1 MPLSCSVC
9 KKTSGE
15 ASIKKCA
22 KCSDTPYC
30 SRECQKADW
39 KAHKKICGKM
49 NTQPGRSSGSKPA
62 FSPPKGLKQGVSCP
76 FTRLDKNTWLHNRPE
91 TDVYTLLIDSYRLRV
106 QDDYVM
112 EGGADA
118 DSIYGGASNGLVGF
132 KRYLKAVESR
142 RGLLPEWWGPDKAQV
157 CQDLGMDKSQW
168 CDLSCK
174 VEKSDII
181 EQYGDAQFP
190 MQLRMFTEAVLGR
203 GPGGSNGAPM
213 RGVMMAM
220 EQGNL
225 PDGWAMSIMDNTTG
239 NVTYHES

>member
-1 MPLSCSVC
+1 MSLACNVC
-9 KKTSGE
+9 KKTSAE
-15 ASIKKCA
+15 ASIKRCA

-39 KAHKKICGKM
+39 KVHKKICGK
-49 NTQPGRSSGSKPA
+49 TTSSQPGGSSGSKPA
-62 FSPPKGLKQGVSCP
+62 FSPPKGLQQGISCP

-91 TDVYTLLIDSYRLRV
+91 TDVYALLIDSYRLRV
-106 QDDYVM
+106 EDDCAM
-112 EGGADA
+112 GGGADP
-118 DSIYGGASNGLVGF
+118 DSIYGGAPDGLGGF
-132 KRYLKAVESR
+132 KRYLKTVESR
-142 RGLLPEWWGPDKAQV
+142 RGLLPAWWSPEKAQA

-168 CDLSCK
+168 CNLSST

-190 MQLRMFTEAVLGR
+190 MQLRMFAEAALGR

-213 RGVMMAM
+213 RGMMMAM

-225 PDGWAMSIMDNTTG
+225 PDGYATAHMDLATG
-239 NVTYHES
+239 NVMHH